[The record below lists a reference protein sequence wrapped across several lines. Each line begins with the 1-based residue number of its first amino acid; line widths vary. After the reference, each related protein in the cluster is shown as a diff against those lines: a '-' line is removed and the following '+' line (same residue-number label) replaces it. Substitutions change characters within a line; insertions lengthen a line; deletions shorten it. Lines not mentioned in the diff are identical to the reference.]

1 LDYLYKHD
9 PTDHDN
15 LQNQPGLKGQIMRSI
30 KKHVVKEGSEY
41 RPGSMAS
48 FESMLE
54 YYAQLD
60 YLPTLTNEEKHE
72 LRGYLQEVLAKEAA
86 AEGNFQ
92 TANDHISESI
102 KHFEHA
108 DRAEINTPA
117 ILKQYAIEALIKES
131 AGEFEDAAGLYEDAL
146 KEADG
151 DDVRV
156 YEIWSTLSL
165 AKQDF
170 ADGDYEQGKQRV
182 ENIPEGYDD
191 VNLVDLRK
199 LTILVDLFNDY
210 EEGGRSEAKR
220 AFKRD
225 ELPHPPGVVVEE
237 DTYRD
242 ITAQF
247 EVDYSSAY
255 SMLLSRQRL
264 SHLDQD
270 PGINKS
276 FQTAIVDGITPGGMG
291 TEGEK
296 DSTADGGATVDETP
310 SESTVM
316 SSTDH
321 SRSKVETERKQRDP
335 RFTQNIYDVY
345 NNTCAICGSQRK
357 TLDGRPEVEA
367 AHIQPVADGGS
378 DEIMNGIALCRLHH
392 WAFDEGWISISDDYT
407 ILVKDAPDTN
417 GYDDFIQ
424 FQGERLILP
433 DNEDH
438 QPAKEYLAYHRQ
450 KQEF

>member
-1 LDYLYKHD
+1 
-9 PTDHDN
+9 
-15 LQNQPGLKGQIMRSI
+15 MRSI
-30 KKHVVKEGSEY
+30 KKHVVTEGSEY
-41 RPGSMAS
+41 LPGSMAS

-54 YYAQLD
+54 YYEQLD
-60 YLPTLTNEEKHE
+60 YLPTLTNADKHE
-72 LRGYLQEVLAKEAA
+72 LRGYLQELLAKEAA

-102 KHFEHA
+102 KHFEYA
-108 DRAEINTPA
+108 DRTEIATPA
-117 ILKQYAIEALIKES
+117 ILKQYAIKALIKES
-131 AGEFEDAAGLYEDAL
+131 DGEFEEAAGLYEEAA

-151 DDVRV
+151 GDLRV

-182 ENIPEGYDD
+182 ENIPEDYDD

-210 EEGGRSEAKR
+210 ERGGRSEAKR
-220 AFKRD
+220 VFKRD

-237 DTYRD
+237 DIYRD

-247 EVDYSSAY
+247 EIDYSSAY

-270 PGINKS
+270 PGINKP
-276 FQTAIVDGITPGGMG
+276 FQTAIVDGITLGGIG
-291 TEGEK
+291 TGGEE
-296 DSTADGGATVDETP
+296 DSTADGGSTVDETP
-310 SESTVM
+310 SKSTVM
-316 SSTDH
+316 DSTDQ
-321 SRSKVETERKQRDP
+321 SRSTVKTERKQRDP
-335 RFTQNIYDVY
+335 RFTQNIYDAY

-357 TLDGRPEVEA
+357 TPDGRPEVEA
-367 AHIQPVADGGS
+367 AHIQPVADGGN
-378 DEIMNGIALCRLHH
+378 DEIMNGIALCKLHH
-392 WAFDEGWISISDDYT
+392 WAFDEGWIGISDDYT
-407 ILVKDAPDTN
+407 ILVKEVPDTN

-424 FQGERLILP
+424 FQGERLVLQ

-438 QPAKEYLAYHRQ
+438 HPAKEYLAYHRQ
-450 KQEF
+450 KHDFE